1 MARKSFV
8 QINGVLYDKSL
19 PLPEGVAGPQEAV
32 PSVLPDLPEFRSP
45 IDGKVYS
52 GRAGLRDHCARHNV
66 VPNNE
71 LKGLPIK
78 TAISEYKPD
87 RAAIREIL
95 RQKIYG
101 NSNKKEGRPQA
112 VLG

>member
-8 QINGVLYDKSL
+8 QINGILYDKSL

-45 IDGKVYS
+45 IDGKLYS

-66 VPNNE
+66 VPTAE
-71 LKGLPIK
+71 LKGLPPK
-78 TAISEYKPD
+78 PAIQQYTPD
-87 RAAIREIL
+87 RAAIREAL
-95 RQKIYG
+95 KRQFYK
-101 NSNKKEGRPQA
+101 
-112 VLG
+112 